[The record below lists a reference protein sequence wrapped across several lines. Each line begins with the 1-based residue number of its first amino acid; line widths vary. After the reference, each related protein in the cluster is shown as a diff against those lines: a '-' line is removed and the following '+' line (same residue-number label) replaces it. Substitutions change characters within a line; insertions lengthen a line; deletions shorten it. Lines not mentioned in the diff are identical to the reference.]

1 MWKLIDDELR
11 TISEKHPKELINKK
25 RTILNFNFSKK
36 IFASPQ
42 WKSVNIYRKS
52 RICKNFGHNVWHS
65 VTPCLVRYL
74 SDLFYLGIL
83 ATGSWDASVK
93 VWQCNDM
100 NAYQVNLEH
109 DLLSQL
115 EHENQVRTVCSI
127 VFIKNRSD
135 AVCKSRKYL
144 RR

>member
-1 MWKLIDDELR
+1 MNKLSSYCGLIDTR
-11 TISEKHPKELINKK
+11 MRASEKDLP
-25 RTILNFNFSKK
+25 
-36 IFASPQ
+36 
-42 WKSVNIYRKS
+42 
-52 RICKNFGHNVWHS
+52 
-65 VTPCLVRYL
+65 VRYL

-115 EHENQVRTVCSI
+115 EHENQVRTVGSI

-135 AVCKSRKYL
+135 GSLLK
-144 RR
+144 

>member
-1 MWKLIDDELR
+1 MLV
-11 TISEKHPKELINKK
+11 
-25 RTILNFNFSKK
+25 SKFGSANK
-36 IFASPQ
+36 IFGQ
-42 WKSVNIYRKS
+42 
-52 RICKNFGHNVWHS
+52 NVWHS
-65 VTPCLVRYL
+65 VTPCLVTYL

-115 EHENQVRTVCSI
+115 EHENQVRAVCSI
-127 VFIKNRSD
+127 VFVKN
-135 AVCKSRKYL
+135 KSSFC
-144 RR
+144 

>member
-1 MWKLIDDELR
+1 MKSGLDAMPFFLLDDL
-11 TISEKHPKELINKK
+11 
-25 RTILNFNFSKK
+25 
-36 IFASPQ
+36 
-42 WKSVNIYRKS
+42 
-52 RICKNFGHNVWHS
+52 
-65 VTPCLVRYL
+65 L

-135 AVCKSRKYL
+135 AVC
-144 RR
+144 